1 MLKIKNTD
9 DTPVVTISEQMN
21 EARPLP
27 MGRQEFEDWSNRII
41 SGALVSALPED
52 QKYVLANLIMS
63 LGPTEDHKPDIF
75 FIKSLRK
82 AAVNQV
88 ADVIRVEY
96 REAKK
101 LKMAAEQP
109 VAEAT
114 QHS

>member
-1 MLKIKNTD
+1 
-9 DTPVVTISEQMN
+9 
-21 EARPLP
+21 
-27 MGRQEFEDWSNRII
+27 MGRAEFEEWSDRII
-41 SGALVSALPED
+41 SGALVSAVPED
-52 QKYVLANLIMS
+52 QKFVLANLVMS

-101 LKMAAEQP
+101 AKQVQEELSVAAREVPAVQ
-109 VAEAT
+109 
-114 QHS
+114 